1 MADLNR
7 RSFLGLAGSTAMA
20 SAFSKAL
27 AAAPGSY
34 PPGIQLYAVRDP
46 LATDAPRTL
55 RKLHEI
61 GYLEVET
68 AGFGK
73 YTAKDYRGFCDD
85 VNLKIPSAHLGF
97 QDATDF
103 GPLFADANTLGA
115 QYATSSV
122 LFTRVTQPSAGPA
135 KPTAPTAPPPIGL
148 DGFKK
153 IAARMNDIG
162 TKAKAAGLQYAYHN
176 HNHEFEKMPDGSY
189 GYDVL
194 LRETDPRLVKFEIDC
209 GWMVMGG
216 ADPVHYFKQ
225 YPGRFRMLHVKDFK
239 IRTVTTL
246 RVGPARP
253 QGTELGHG
261 FIDYH
266 PIFAAAHTAGIEHAF
281 AEQEGPYVRPQ
292 LESAEVSYEY
302 LRSLA

>member
-1 MADLNR
+1 MFRSLSMADLNR
-7 RSFLGLAGSTAMA
+7 RSFLGLAGSTVIA
-20 SAFSKAL
+20 SAFSSAS
-27 AAAPGSY
+27 AVAPRSY

-46 LATDAPRTL
+46 LATDAPGTL
-55 RKLHEI
+55 RNLHEI

-115 QYATSSV
+115 QYVTSSF
-122 LFTRVTQPSAGPA
+122 LSTQAAQPSKGQA
-135 KPTAPTAPPPIGL
+135 APPPLGL
-148 DGFKK
+148 DGFKR

-194 LRETDPRLVKFEIDC
+194 LHETDAGLVKFEIDC

-239 IRTVTTL
+239 TRTVTTL
-246 RVGPARP
+246 RVGPGRP

-266 PIFAAAHTAGIEHAF
+266 PIFAAAHAAGIEHTF

-292 LESAEVSYEY
+292 LESAEVSYMY